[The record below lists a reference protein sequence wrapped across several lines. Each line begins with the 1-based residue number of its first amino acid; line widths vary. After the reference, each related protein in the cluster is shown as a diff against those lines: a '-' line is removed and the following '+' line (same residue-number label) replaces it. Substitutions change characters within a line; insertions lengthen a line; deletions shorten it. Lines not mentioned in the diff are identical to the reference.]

1 MPAPRSRSSRRQTAD
16 VTALVGHELSAP
28 IATALLYI
36 RIAECHCAA
45 AAGRAPNGLARAAL
59 GVARAEVQKLKRL
72 IDRVIEI
79 ERNGRAIVHADSVDL
94 GAVVASTVERV
105 LAAVADAALRDSVR
119 VDVPRGFIGWWDDAA
134 VEEMVRNLLSNAL
147 KFGAGRP
154 IRVSVRAA
162 PDGAR
167 ISVQDEGPGVR
178 AADRDRIFERHARAS
193 VAEGGGLGL
202 GLWLARELAVAH
214 GGGVSVQS
222 SAGQGSTFVVDLPEL
237 LPPVSRSRAEPRPR
251 SRAESRRAAAA
262 ADQWAATQLWDA
274 GSHE

>member
-1 MPAPRSRSSRRQTAD
+1 MSSAPRPRSSRRQTAD

-79 ERNGRAIVHADSVDL
+79 ERHGQAIVRADSIDL
-94 GAVVASTVERV
+94 GAVVATTVARV
-105 LAAVADAALRDSVR
+105 LAAVGDAALRDSVA

-134 VEEMVRNLLSNAL
+134 VEEIVRNLLSNAL
-147 KFGAGRP
+147 KFGGGRP
-154 IRVSVRAA
+154 IRVSVRPA
-162 PDGAR
+162 PDGDGAR
-167 ISVQDEGPGVR
+167 IVVQDGGAGVR
-178 AADRDRIFERHARAS
+178 ANERERIFERHARAP

-202 GLWLARELAVAH
+202 GLWLVRELAVAH
-214 GGGVSVQS
+214 GGRVALESR
-222 SAGQGSTFVVDLPEL
+222 AGHGSTFAVNLPEL
-237 LPPVSRSRAEPRPR
+237 LPPVADDIAARRPTGGPDHGDGAQVWVAR
-251 SRAESRRAAAA
+251 
-262 ADQWAATQLWDA
+262 
-274 GSHE
+274 SHE

>member
-1 MPAPRSRSSRRQTAD
+1 MSSAPRPRGSRRQTAD

-79 ERNGRAIVHADSVDL
+79 ERNGRPIVRADSVDV
-94 GAVVASTVERV
+94 GAVVATTVARG
-105 LAAVADAALRDSVR
+105 LAAVGDAGLRDSVA

-134 VEEMVRNLLSNAL
+134 VEEIVRNLLSNAL

-154 IRVSVRAA
+154 IRVSVRPA
-162 PDGAR
+162 PDGDGAR
-167 ISVQDEGPGVR
+167 ILVQDGGVGVR
-178 AADRDRIFERHARAS
+178 ASERERIFERHARAP

-202 GLWLARELAVAH
+202 GLWLVRELAVAH
-214 GGGVSVQS
+214 GGRATVESRPGH
-222 SAGQGSTFVVDLPEL
+222 GSTFVVDLPEL
-237 LPPVSRSRAEPRPR
+237 LPPVAGGRA
-251 SRAESRRAAAA
+251 ALRAAARGDQGLA
-262 ADQWAATQLWDA
+262 AQVWVAR
-274 GSHE
+274 SHE

>member
-1 MPAPRSRSSRRQTAD
+1 MTPGARTRGSRRQTAD
-16 VTALVGHELSAP
+16 VTALVGHELSGP

-59 GVARAEVQKLKRL
+59 GVARAEVQKLKCL

-79 ERNGRAIVHADSVDL
+79 ERNGRAIVRGDSIDL
-94 GAVVASTVERV
+94 GSLVASTVERG
-105 LAAVADAALRDSVR
+105 LAAVADAALRASVE

-134 VEEMVRNLLSNAL
+134 VEEIVRNLLSNAL

-154 IRVSVRAA
+154 IRVSVHAA

-167 ISVQDEGPGVR
+167 LAVQDGGVGVR
-178 AADRDRIFERHARAS
+178 PTERERIFERHAGAP

-202 GLWLARELAVAH
+202 GLWLVRELAVAH
-214 GGGVSVQS
+214 GGRVTVQS
-222 SAGQGSTFVVDLPEL
+222 RPGQGSTFVVDLPEL
-237 LPPVSRSRAEPRPR
+237 LPPPTSRARVPARR
-251 SRAESRRAAAA
+251 SPPDAGHWAE
-262 ADQWAATQLWDA
+262 QLWVA
-274 GSHE
+274 RSHE